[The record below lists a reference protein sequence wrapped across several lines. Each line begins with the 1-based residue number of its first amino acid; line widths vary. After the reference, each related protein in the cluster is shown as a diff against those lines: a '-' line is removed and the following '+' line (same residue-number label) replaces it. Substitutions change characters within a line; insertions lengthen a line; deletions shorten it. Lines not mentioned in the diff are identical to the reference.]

1 MEHYYDKKKYH
12 RIPKAHLLDRIV
24 EDSFGPYGG
33 NAGIM
38 QQYIFYYER
47 LLQNKIRII

>member
-1 MEHYYDKKKYH
+1 MTKRNTPY
-12 RIPKAHLLDRIV
+12 PQNHLPARIV